1 MNFNLEH
8 CYHQLLVRG
17 KITAPLQI
25 PDSIIE
31 WQEVVEDAW
40 PLNSFDFYIALDVSL
55 THAKDKVKNLVAQ
68 LKMATETNNS
78 NT

>member
-25 PDSIIE
+25 PDSTIE
-31 WQEVVEDAW
+31 WQEVV
-40 PLNSFDFYIALDVSL
+40 
-55 THAKDKVKNLVAQ
+55 
-68 LKMATETNNS
+68 
-78 NT
+78 